1 MAALP
6 CMYLDAGIQA
16 KNSSEN
22 KNKRVLCFVT
32 AVDIGGTSEGAMYV
46 CFTIAACVEFEGK

>member
-1 MAALP
+1 
-6 CMYLDAGIQA
+6 MYLDAGIQA

-32 AVDIGGTSEGAMYV
+32 VVDIGGTSEGAMYV